1 MMKTAQF
8 LSLVLTMVLGLPLTT
23 GFALAQGTALG
34 EIEGRAA
41 PVARRQCI
49 GGPSAGDLC
58 NEDADCP
65 GSTCFDRNIYS
76 ISVAVHYDASNAD
89 LTAIENLIS
98 AGSAMLFDVTDGQ
111 AEIGQATIHN
121 NAFGTTEADVRVH
134 TPNVCLEGPSL
145 YNACTTDN
153 DCPPNPPNPSPA
165 TCGSV
170 WWQANTGS
178 WQTGGS
184 IHVSINNILAAAA
197 PGESFAHE
205 FTHLVFDARDE
216 YEARA
221 GCLNAVVADSCPVP
235 ATIATGEQASLMDE
249 GGTGAADG
257 PFSEYCWGQ
266 GDAADP
272 TDVTGGIHDADNT
285 TEQSQCRSNRSIW
298 DQVTW
303 SWPNVFVKPAGA
315 PDAAAGRA
323 VVNPTRFIRT
333 SDTRRVVLVLDE
345 SNSMNKEA
353 PSRMER
359 LRVAAKDFVALAETD
374 TELGIVSYSDDAE
387 STSGRANVP
396 IAALG
401 ADRSTWNNAIDGLA
415 PNNWTNIGAGLEKAR
430 DMITTAGGVT
440 ANTYIVLMTDGLN
453 NRPSPQATADADL
466 QAKIAD
472 LLSDGIPVYVTCTG
486 SDRGLASQCSEI
498 ASGTG
503 GHYVDSTDAAAL
515 PEAFVE
521 LHERSAGY
529 QQIASE
535 TGILSRFTETN
546 VYVEPGSESV
556 SFTLNW
562 EQASASASMTVTDP
576 DGNNYD
582 SLPMPQG
589 RYVRVSEPVSGD
601 WIVRI
606 SVGGD
611 VFNDSAFVLKAF
623 SFNRLIQFPVGVS
636 QPTFRPGEAIMIS
649 AFPHGP
655 EGALSHPTEVIEA
668 RVTRPDGSEDILE
681 LRDQGR
687 DATGLGD
694 DVPQDG
700 IFTGLYTNTQLK
712 GAYTFDI
719 RADIEGWATPLDS
732 LADFRAPDA
741 IPTPTPTPRIVR
753 QYVVS
758 AAIADPGDVESN
770 PEDGPDREPP
780 WWQDYW
786 KILLILLALALIL
799 ALLIIFFCCW
809 RNDRYSH
816 A

>member
-1 MMKTAQF
+1 MKIAKF
-8 LSLVLTMVLGLPLTT
+8 LAMIMAAVLGLPLAT
-23 GFALAQGTALG
+23 GLALAQGTAFG

-65 GSTCFDRNIYS
+65 ASTCVDRNVFN

-89 LTAIENLIS
+89 LTAIENMIS

-121 NAFGTTEADVRVH
+121 NAFGTAEADLRVH
-134 TPNVCLEGPSL
+134 TPSVCLEGPAI
-145 YNACTTDN
+145 YNACATDN

-170 WWQANTGS
+170 WWKANTGS
-178 WQTGGS
+178 WKTGGS

-216 YEARA
+216 YEARP
-221 GCLNAVVADSCPVP
+221 GCLNAVVADSCPTA
-235 ATIATGEQASLMDE
+235 ATIATGEQASLMDA
-249 GGTGAADG
+249 GGTGGADG

-266 GDAADP
+266 GDATDP
-272 TDVTGGIHDADNT
+272 ADVTGGIHDADNT
-285 TEQSQCRSNRSIW
+285 TEQSQCRSNRSVW
-298 DQVTW
+298 DQVVW
-303 SWPNVFVKPAGA
+303 SWPNAFVKPAAA
-315 PDAAAGRA
+315 PDAAAGGA
-323 VVNPTRFIRT
+323 AANLTKFVRT

-359 LRVAAKDFVALAETD
+359 LKVAAKDFVALAETG
-374 TELGIVSYSDDAE
+374 TELGVVSYSDNAD
-387 STSGRANVP
+387 SSSGRANVP

-401 ADRSTWNNAIDGLA
+401 ADRSSWNNAIDGLA
-415 PNNWTNIGAGLEKAR
+415 PNNWTNIGAGLQKAR

-440 ANTYIVLMTDGLN
+440 GNTYIVLMTDGLN
-453 NRPSPQATADADL
+453 NRPSPQTTADADL

-472 LLSDGIPVYVTCTG
+472 LLNDGVPVYVTCTG
-486 SDRGLASQCSEI
+486 SDQGLASQCSEI

-503 GHYVDSTDAAAL
+503 GHYVDSSDAAAL

-521 LHERSAGY
+521 LHERGAGY
-529 QQIASE
+529 QQIAST
-535 TGILSRFTETN
+535 TGTLSKRTEATM
-546 VYVEPGSESV
+546 YVEPGSEAV

-562 EQASASASMTVTDP
+562 DQSSASANMTVTDP
-576 DGNNYD
+576 DGNSYD
-582 SLPMPQG
+582 SQPMPQG
-589 RYVRVSEPVSGD
+589 RYVRIAEPVSGD
-601 WIVRI
+601 WLVRI

-611 VFNDSAFVLKAF
+611 VFIDSPFVLKAF
-623 SFNRLIQFPVGVS
+623 SFNRLIQFPAGVS
-636 QPTFRPGEAIMIS
+636 RPTVRPGEAIRIS

-655 EGALSHPTEVIEA
+655 EGALSHPTEVIQA
-668 RVTRPDGSEDILE
+668 RVIRPDGSEDVLE
-681 LRDQGR
+681 LTDQGR

-694 DVPQDG
+694 DVPRDG

-719 RADIEGWATPLDS
+719 RADIEGWTAPLDS
-732 LADFRAPDA
+732 LVDFRSADTVPA
-741 IPTPTPTPRIVR
+741 PTPSPRITR

-758 AAIADPGDVESN
+758 AAVNDPGDIEPN
-770 PEDGPDREPP
+770 PEDGPDSDTP

-799 ALLIIFFCCW
+799 ALFVIFFCCR
-809 RNDRYSH
+809 RNARYTH
-816 A
+816 G